1 MNNKNDENERNL
13 LLKERVYELLNKF
26 IIPIS

>member
-1 MNNKNDENERNL
+1 MRFVNILFFEFSKLNL
-13 LLKERVYELLNKF
+13 FYELLNKF